1 MPVNIL
7 NLPDYKILRVE
18 ENDHDYHITAE
29 IANAPTVCMACSS
42 EHLIGHGRNEQVIR
56 NISSHGHVG
65 TLSSRCSSRDTQGQN
80 CDRQVHVVRMANDA
94 LERVRKGLREQL
106 TTKQCRGLMH
116 DRFVLLKRERDL
128 NDRERV
134 LLDGWTQKLPRLGR
148 GLRLKEDFSVI
159 YENASSPQKALKAFE
174 AWNRAVVPQVRDA
187 FADLIRAWTN
197 WQPWIINYF

>member
-1 MPVNIL
+1 
-7 NLPDYKILRVE
+7 
-18 ENDHDYHITAE
+18 
-29 IANAPTVCMACSS
+29 
-42 EHLIGHGRNEQVIR
+42 
-56 NISSHGHVG
+56 
-65 TLSSRCSSRDTQGQN
+65 
-80 CDRQVHVVRMANDA
+80 
-94 LERVRKGLREQL
+94 
-106 TTKQCRGLMH
+106 MH

-159 YENASSPQKALKAFE
+159 YENASSPQKALNAFE